1 MANENNTLTTQQKN
15 IALIASYTARGDMVG
30 LEFALNKGLNEKL
43 TVNEIKE
50 VLIQMYAYCG
60 FPRSLNAINTFIRVI
75 DNRKNKGINDID
87 GDFAKTIDPNI
98 NKNEY
103 GRMVRSELTGVKKLT
118 AQFVTFTPAIDDFL
132 KEHLFADI
140 FGRGVLTYQDREVAT
155 IAALSSIKDVES
167 QLESHIIC
175 GKNTGLTDKQINE
188 ILYITSSTK
197 PQNILFGLGE
207 KNDAYAEY
215 FKGQSY
221 LNPLTKDGV
230 HMSNVT
236 FEPKCRNNWHIH
248 NKGGQ
253 ILLVTEGRGYYQEW
267 GKPAREL
274 LPGDVVNIPAGVK
287 HWHGAAK
294 DSWFTH
300 IAIAVPAK
308 DASTDWLEE
317 VSDAEYNKLK

>member
-1 MANENNTLTTQQKN
+1 MIFKKTITAIFIILLFVTIQNGNIMANENNTLTTQQKN

-132 KEHLFADI
+132 KEHLF
-140 FGRGVLTYQDREVAT
+140 
-155 IAALSSIKDVES
+155 
-167 QLESHIIC
+167 H
-175 GKNTGLTDKQINE
+175 
-188 ILYITSSTK
+188 
-197 PQNILFGLGE
+197 
-207 KNDAYAEY
+207 
-215 FKGQSY
+215 
-221 LNPLTKDGV
+221 LN
-230 HMSNVT
+230 
-236 FEPKCRNNWHIH
+236 
-248 NKGGQ
+248 
-253 ILLVTEGRGYYQEW
+253 
-267 GKPAREL
+267 
-274 LPGDVVNIPAGVK
+274 
-287 HWHGAAK
+287 
-294 DSWFTH
+294 
-300 IAIAVPAK
+300 
-308 DASTDWLEE
+308 
-317 VSDAEYNKLK
+317 